1 MWLTRVAINRRVTI
15 SMVILALVV
24 MGLVGLSKM
33 PQDLNPKV
41 DLPIISITIPYPGAG
56 PQEIEQ
62 RILRPVEDAVSV
74 VNGVD
79 TVSSVGYESMGSVTV
94 QFQYGTDIDAA
105 AADVRDA
112 LDRAKAS
119 FPTDVKQPSLYKI
132 DIGALPIFVAGVTGK
147 RSPRDLRKMVED
159 DISPRLG
166 QIPGVASVSVAGG
179 EVREVQVLAHRDRLE
194 AAGLS
199 VARLAQLLAA
209 ENLDVPSGSVK
220 EGDRDYAVRMLGQ
233 FESIEQIR
241 RLQISTPRGGLLPV
255 SALAEVRDTVAEP
268 TRLARLDGES
278 AVTISIIKQS
288 DANTVRVAAEVRRV
302 LTELVGSIEEGQE
315 SARGELPEDIKVVV
329 ARDDSERVTEA
340 IKDVRDA
347 LLWGALLAAI
357 VVFLFLHNFRGTI
370 IVAIAIPTSM
380 MATFLPLGMGF
391 GFTLNTMVML
401 GLSLAVGIL
410 VDDSIVV
417 LENIERHLR
426 KGEQPKAAAYNGRT
440 EVGGAAVAITLVDVV
455 VFIPIAMMGGIVGRF
470 FYPFGITSFVCTG
483 FSLLMSFTLTPML
496 ASWWFTRHDEIEA
509 RRQGLAQ
516 RFFGLWDAGYGRLE
530 RLYRRLL
537 NRAVRHPY
545 ITVAIGYMALIL
557 TLVGIAP
564 KLPFE
569 FFPASDAGQV
579 SISVETAVGT
589 RLEETDRIIR
599 LIERRLTDKAKYP
612 EVKHVTAQV
621 GSQSSGLVGAGS
633 SGGQY
638 GTVSV
643 TMYRR
648 RQRLEA
654 KQRSDQEFA
663 RALRTD
669 LADIPDVTL
678 KVSTESGMGGGGG
691 GDVQLNV
698 LCEDQNTL
706 SQASFELAQKIKQ
719 IPGLL
724 YVDLSSKPGRPE
736 IHAEVD
742 RLRAA
747 DMGVSAATVGS
758 ALRTAISGNT
768 DAKYREGGDEYDLR
782 VQLDKF
788 DRTRVDQVGSLFLG
802 LGPAPSGGSA
812 AQGQPIRV
820 RDVARVFLSTGPS
833 QVERY
838 NRQRK
843 VTISATL
850 DRAMIASGTAQ
861 NEIEKIV
868 AGYQVPGVST
878 AWQGNIKM
886 QRESFRF
893 LFQALLLAVLLV
905 YLVTAGLYNSLLQ
918 PLNVMFTIPMA
929 LVGGLL
935 GLYLTHNSLSLVA
948 MIGVIQLV
956 GLVGK
961 NAILV
966 VDYTNT
972 LRGRG
977 LQRTQAL
984 LEAGPTRMKPV
995 LMTTMAAIGGALPTA
1010 LAVNEGSEWRAPMAV
1025 VVIFG
1030 LAVSTLLS
1038 LIVVPCTYAIWDQVQ
1053 VFFGRI
1059 GRGLIPLLGV
1069 LGRRN
1074 NRRDGND
1081 NPPEPGPSGTD
1092 GPGELPPPAS
1102 VQPPGTEPAGTGGEG
1117 E

>member
-15 SMVILALVV
+15 SMVILALIV
-24 MGLVGLSKM
+24 MGVVGLTRM

-41 DLPIISITIPYPGAG
+41 DIPVISITIPYPGAG
-56 PQEIEQ
+56 PEEIEQ
-62 RILRPVEDAVSV
+62 RVLRPVEDAVSV

-79 TVSSVGYESMGSVTV
+79 TVSSVGYESMGSVVV
-94 QFQYGTDIDAA
+94 QFQYGTDIDVAA
-105 AADVRDA
+105 SDVRDA
-112 LDRAKAS
+112 LDRARAL

-132 DIGALPIFVAGVTGK
+132 DIGAMPIFVAGVTGN
-147 RSPRDLRKMVED
+147 RSPRDLRKLVED
-159 DISPRLG
+159 EISPRLG
-166 QIPGVASVSVAGG
+166 QVPGVASVSVTGG
-179 EVREVQVLAHRDRLE
+179 EVREIQVLAHEERLE
-194 AAGLS
+194 AVGLS
-199 VARLAQLLAA
+199 VARLAQMLAA

-220 EGDRDYAVRMLGQ
+220 EGERDYAVRMLGQ
-233 FESIEQIR
+233 FHSMEQIR
-241 RLQISTPRGGLLPV
+241 RLRINTPRGGLVPL
-255 SALAEVRDTVAEP
+255 SSLAEVRDTVAEP
-268 TRLARLDGES
+268 TRLARIDGQP
-278 AVTISIIKQS
+278 AVSISIIKQS
-288 DANTVRVAAEVRRV
+288 DANTVKVVQGVRRV
-302 LTELVGSIEEGQE
+302 LTQLVGDLEGKE
-315 SARGELPEDIKVVV
+315 SGRPGELPSDIKVVV
-329 ARDDSERVTEA
+329 ARDDSERVREA

-347 LLWGALLAAI
+347 LLFGALLAAL
-357 VVFLFLHNFRGTI
+357 VVFLFLHNFRATI

-380 MATFLPLGMGF
+380 MATFFPLGLGF
-391 GFTLNTMVML
+391 GFTLNTMVLL

-440 EVGGAAVAITLVDVV
+440 EVGGAAVAITMVDVV

-470 FYPFGITSFVCTG
+470 FYPFGITSFVCTS

-496 ASWWFTRHDEIEA
+496 ASWWFTRHEEIEA
-509 RRQGLAQ
+509 RRRGLAQ
-516 RFFGLWDAGYGRLE
+516 AFFALWDAGYARLE
-530 RLYRRLL
+530 RVYRGVLR
-537 NRAVRHPY
+537 RAVRHPY
-545 ITVAIGYMALIL
+545 ITVSLGYAALIL
-557 TLVGIAP
+557 TVVGIAP
-564 KLPFE
+564 RLPFE
-569 FFPASDAGQV
+569 FFPASDTGQV
-579 SISVETAVGT
+579 SIAVETAVGT

-599 LIERRLTDKAKYP
+599 EIERRLEDRKRYP
-612 EVKHVTAQV
+612 EVRHVAVQV
-621 GSQSSGLVGAGS
+621 GSQSAGILGAGS

-638 GTVSV
+638 GTVSI
-643 TMYRR
+643 TMSRR

-663 RALRTD
+663 RALRRD
-669 LADIPDVTL
+669 LADIPGVTL
-678 KVSTESGMGGGGG
+678 KVRTESGMGGGGSS
-691 GDVQLNV
+691 DVELNV
-698 LCEDQNTL
+698 LCEDQDLL
-706 SQASFELAQKIKQ
+706 SRTSVELAQKIKQ

-736 IHAEVD
+736 VHAEVD

-747 DMGVSAATVGS
+747 DVGLTAATIGTT
-758 ALRTAISGNT
+758 LRTAIDGNT

-788 DRTRVDQVGSLFLG
+788 DRNRVDQVANLFLG

-812 AQGQPIRV
+812 AQGQPIRLK
-820 RDVARVFLSTGPS
+820 DVARVFVSTGPS

-843 VTISATL
+843 VTISASL
-850 DRAMIASGTAQ
+850 DPALIASGTAQ
-861 NEIEKIV
+861 REIDKIV
-868 AGYQVPGVST
+868 EANPVPGVST
-878 AWQGNIKM
+878 AWSGSIKM
-886 QRESFRF
+886 QGESFGF
-893 LFQALLLAVLLV
+893 LFQALALAIVLV

-935 GLYLTHNSLSLVA
+935 GLYVTHNSLSIVA

-972 LRGRG
+972 LRARG
-977 LQRTQAL
+977 LARTEAL

-995 LMTTMAAIGGALPTA
+995 LMTTTAAIGGALPTA
-1010 LAVNEGSEWRAPMAV
+1010 LAMNEGSEWRAPMAI

-1030 LAVSTLLS
+1030 LALSTLLS

-1059 GRGLIPLLGV
+1059 GRGLVRLLGV
-1069 LGRRN
+1069 FSRRN
-1074 NRRDGND
+1074 GSDVTGYE
-1081 NPPEPGPSGTD
+1081 PPEPGGPTVGGGEVPPKAPEPPPSGS
-1092 GPGELPPPAS
+1092 AS
-1102 VQPPGTEPAGTGGEG
+1102 TEGEG